1 MKKYNAFPILREGF
15 EDLNNLDIYG
25 KEIGELLDILFPDML
40 ETNEIKAG
48 SIPFEFTSFKLT
60 KRFKSILENA
70 PKDYKLKLRNYDHS
84 NIFIMSC
91 TFILMFHYDI
101 KLDFKR
107 PFYFDIPDE
116 YDNVFVNVYEHNGAI
131 GSHCDKTYGM
141 DLKKKI
147 ISVSIG
153 IDNNNQDITEE
164 KKLGWMKMGRYKI
177 DIINNKKIEFW
188 YDCEHSAKTLLQK
201 KDNLKYRVNF
211 TFRASKKKPNVIFT
225 GEKSILVPIKNTS
238 PQQYKKIPYVEKT
251 STVFNEVFTNVDML
265 QIIFGFQKKILRK
278 ERCFYDNL
286 RQNVSNIRLIN
297 EAQFLNVGNMIKF
310 DYNDEPKKSE
320 YMYRVIKSN
329 NLGCEI
335 KKILPIIKRF
345 PTNEGN
351 AHTHIYQR
359 NDNYYMNWN
368 NDCELENN

>member
-1 MKKYNAFPILREGF
+1 MSINKIVNQLI
-15 EDLNNLDIYG
+15 
-25 KEIGELLDILFPDML
+25 EISEP
-40 ETNEIKAG
+40 K
-48 SIPFEFTSFKLT
+48 SFRGKLT
-60 KRFKSILENA
+60 NRKMLNMGVKYYDSEIPYVEHI
-70 PKDYKLKLRNYDHS
+70 PIELKQ
-84 NIFIMSC
+84 
-91 TFILMFHYDI
+91 
-101 KLDFKR
+101 
-107 PFYFDIPDE
+107 YFDISDE

-131 GSHCDKTYGM
+131 GSHIDKTYGM
-141 DLKKKI
+141 DLKSKI
-147 ISVSIG
+147 ISISIG
-153 IDNNNQDITEE
+153 IDNNNQVITEE

-320 YMYRVIKSN
+320 YMYKVIKSN

-345 PTNEGN
+345 PSNYN
-351 AHTHIYQR
+351 Y
-359 NDNYYMNWN
+359 DNYYMYWT
-368 NDCELENN
+368 NDCELNNNSYFIPNEKRVFYCGEKHMNHSITSPIVPAKLQVSTFTLCNGGNTR